1 MKLAE
6 VQRLMHELLR
16 GQAAPDEVA
25 AALGADARRLAI
37 YRDFVAR
44 HVADALDKN
53 FVYTRA
59 LLGDHWGALVDRY
72 YRERPAHHWELN
84 AAGEAFPDFL
94 EEQRAAGHGRL
105 TPFHVVLAQFEW
117 EEWVAFAH
125 PARIPAPEEVQAPA
139 LNPTLAVL
147 ESPYAL
153 VDFLVAH
160 RDALS
165 PELPLPAPL
174 PAPQTL
180 LVFRHPVGLLANAVA
195 AGTDLLLAMK
205 MAAEAIPVAAAAE
218 ATGRT
223 AADVRTALG
232 AAAERGVIILPAA
245 W

>member
-6 VQRLMHELLR
+6 VQRLMHGMLR
-16 GQAAPDEVA
+16 GQAAPEDIA
-25 AALGADARRLAI
+25 AALGADPRRLAV

-44 HVADALDKN
+44 HVIDALDKN

-59 LLGDHWGALVDRY
+59 LLGDDWAALASRY
-72 YRERPAHHWELN
+72 FRERPAHHWELN

-94 EEQRAAGHGRL
+94 EAERAAGHAGL

-117 EEWVAFAH
+117 EEWLAYAN
-125 PARIPAPEEVQAPA
+125 PARIPGPEELQAPA

-160 RDALS
+160 RAELS
-165 PELPLPAPL
+165 PAVSLPPLLDAPD
-174 PAPQTL
+174 TL
-180 LVFRHPVGLLANAVA
+180 LVFRHPVEQLANAVA
-195 AGTDLLLAMK
+195 ADADLLLAMK
-205 MAAEAIPVAAAAE
+205 MAVEGIPVAVAAG
-218 ATGRT
+218 ATGRSVAAVRAALTT
-223 AADVRTALG
+223 AG
-232 AAAERGVIILPAA
+232 ERGIVVLPRG